1 MKDFRGK
8 NAIVTGASRG
18 LGVYIAKALAKEGVN
33 LALAARSA
41 GPLEETRAACEALGV
56 RAIAIPG
63 DITSIDDQRHLVAE
77 TERQLG
83 SIDILVNNAGIELT
97 EALDFLSIEQI
108 DELLRTNLNA
118 PIWLTK
124 LVLPSMRARRSGAIV
139 NVSSL
144 AGKSPV
150 PFGTIYAASKAGLN
164 GFTESLASELEG
176 SGIEV
181 SAVCPSFVSDAGM
194 WAEHEAGGVKAPR
207 LVRPVSPEKVARA
220 VLKALRGSPEVLV
233 ASGPMRPLFVLF
245 EALPRQKRM
254 FVRRLGVRGVFRD
267 EAVRLRQGH
276 DRGSE
281 TTPEP
286 EPAESRR

>member
-77 TERQLG
+77 AERQLG
-83 SIDILVNNAGIELT
+83 SIDILVNNAGIEIT
-97 EALDFLSIEQI
+97 DALEYLSVDQI
-108 DELLRTNLNA
+108 DDVLRTNLNA

-124 LVLPSMRARRSGAIV
+124 FVLPSMRARRSGAIV

-150 PFGTIYAASKAGLN
+150 PYGTIYAASKAGLI
-164 GFTESLASELEG
+164 GFTESLGSELEG
-176 SGIEV
+176 SGIELSV
-181 SAVCPSFVSDAGM
+181 VCPSFVSDAGM
-194 WAEHEAGGVKAPR
+194 WAEQEAKGAKAPR
-207 LVRPVSPEKVARA
+207 MVRPVSPEKVAAA

-233 ASGPMRPLFVLF
+233 ASGPMRPLFMLF
-245 EALPRQKRM
+245 EALPGQKRA
-254 FVRRLGVRGVFRD
+254 FIRRLGVRRVFR
-267 EAVRLRQGH
+267 ESAERQRQGH
-276 DRGSE
+276 DRRGESA
-281 TTPEP
+281 PEP
-286 EPAESRR
+286 EPAELRR